1 MPLDLL
7 PGARLSTPRVPCIP
21 AMVLAACTPCRSPSP
36 TTPHSATPCAVG
48 ALLAF
53 YIVRRR
59 KRQRLADAELKG
71 IGGTG
76 MAEGELDDFIDVN
89 SFAKPLEA
97 SVAGAAAAGGLGSY
111 PDGGASPPAGTP
123 TPATTSATSAAAGS
137 SRWAGKACL
146 VRQLSG
152 MSRWSAVA
160 VPQPAGH
167 MPNKG
172 FKGH

>member
-1 MPLDLL
+1 MSLDLL
-7 PGARLSTPRVPCIP
+7 PAARWIRPRVPCIP
-21 AMVLAACTPCRSPSP
+21 AMVLAACAACTPCRSPSP
-36 TTPHSATPCAVG
+36 TTRHSATPCAVG

-71 IGGTG
+71 FGGAG

-97 SVAGAAAAGGLGSY
+97 SVAGAAAAGSLGSY

-137 SRWAGKACL
+137 SRWAGKA
-146 VRQLSG
+146 
-152 MSRWSAVA
+152 
-160 VPQPAGH
+160 
-167 MPNKG
+167 
-172 FKGH
+172 